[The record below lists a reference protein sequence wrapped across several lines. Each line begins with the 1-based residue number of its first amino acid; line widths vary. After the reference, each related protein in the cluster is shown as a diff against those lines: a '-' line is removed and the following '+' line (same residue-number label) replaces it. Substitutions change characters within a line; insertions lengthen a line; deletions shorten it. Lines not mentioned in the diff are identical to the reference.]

1 MAYNDYEGFSVMKPM
16 APGWAGRRKCR
27 RSRHQFRLVTRRRPN
42 SARIVRGS
50 LRRRRRRNRQASDP
64 SLRRGLRGLARLV
77 ARTQDRLRHFH
88 RAGRRRSHVPPRKSR
103 RDGQASVR
111 HNRRGSDG
119 SRERRLGRGDDL
131 SWSPS
136 GTHIAV
142 SRDFRKPSLTAPET
156 AIWVLNVDEGGD
168 ARSGRDKASA
178 SAAPRAAT

>member
-1 MAYNDYEGFSVMKPM
+1 MRTVAVISPFFAIREIGQSSTPT
-16 APGWAGRRKCR
+16 G
-27 RSRHQFRLVTRRRPN
+27 SRWREDGVQR
-42 SARIVRGS
+42 
-50 LRRRRRRNRQASDP
+50 LRRLLGDEADGTGVGRSSKVQAVQTSI